1 MVRSVFIAHVG
12 RWILFSL
19 NQFFN
24 VMVENKKPMNTAF
37 EFVIEKN
44 GRKKGCKNCIE
55 KLNGAIF
62 SFIARMFH
70 MKFDILFPRILI
82 LVAIITDRCAMKHKN
97 MLWLILPF
105 VLIQPISSYSAP
117 ISRLTLLEAE
127 NLAIHSSPELQKLK
141 ADSNALENQSVA
153 DGQLPDPQLILGT
166 ANVPTNSFSFT
177 QDDMTMVNVGIQQTF
192 PKGHSLAIKSQQT
205 KALATAEQRKILAQ
219 KALLLR
225 NVRDTWLDLYY
236 WLQAAKITAQNQ
248 RIFHHLL
255 KSTESQ
261 YSTGKGNQSDV
272 LQLEVEASRLN
283 DQGAQIQ
290 QRIAVLRAQLGRWI
304 GQNQAHGSLSHR
316 LPHFPNPLPI
326 QVIQSRL
333 LEHPLLEVDSAD
345 ISAARDEVA
354 FAKEQY
360 KPGWML
366 DVDYGIR
373 QGTYTGG
380 MGGTR
385 SNFIGAQV
393 TVDLPIF
400 SHNRQ
405 GKRLKAAAYRLEAQE
420 LDRDAH
426 YKDLLNELTAQ
437 YAVFQSLSE
446 RENYYQQH
454 LIPEAT
460 QNAKASLIAYQN
472 TKTDLNS
479 VLRAYSN
486 KLTIQLEQTQIR
498 VERDKA
504 RSALLY
510 LEGVT
515 Q

>member
-1 MVRSVFIAHVG
+1 
-12 RWILFSL
+12 
-19 NQFFN
+19 
-24 VMVENKKPMNTAF
+24 
-37 EFVIEKN
+37 
-44 GRKKGCKNCIE
+44 
-55 KLNGAIF
+55 
-62 SFIARMFH
+62 
-70 MKFDILFPRILI
+70 
-82 LVAIITDRCAMKHKN
+82 MKHKN
-97 MLWLILPF
+97 MLWLILPL
-105 VLIQPISSYSAP
+105 VLIQSITSYSAP
-117 ISRLTLLEAE
+117 IPRLTLLGAE
-127 NLAIHSSPELQKLK
+127 NLAIHSSPELRKFKAESSALK
-141 ADSNALENQSVA
+141 NQSVA
-153 DGQLPDPQLILGT
+153 DGQLPDPQLIVGA

-177 QDDMTMVNVGIQQTF
+177 QDDMTMVNVGIQQAF

-205 KALATAEQRKILAQ
+205 KALATADQRKVLAQ

-236 WLQAAKITAQNQ
+236 WTQASKITAQNQ
-248 RIFHHLL
+248 QLFHHLL

-272 LQLEVEASRLN
+272 LQLEVEASRLH
-283 DQGAQIQ
+283 DQSAQIQ
-290 QRIAVLRAQLGRWI
+290 QRIDVLRAQLGRWI
-304 GQNQAHGSLSHR
+304 GQNQAHRSLSGR
-316 LPHFPNPLPI
+316 LPHFPNPLPL

-373 QGTYTGG
+373 QGTYTGMSG
-380 MGGTR
+380 ER

-405 GKRLKAAAYRLEAQE
+405 GKRLQAAAYRLEAQE
-420 LDRDAH
+420 LNRDAH

-446 RENYYQQH
+446 RENYYGQH
-454 LIPEAT
+454 LIPEAR
-460 QNAKASLIAYQN
+460 QNAKAALISYQN
-472 TKTDLNS
+472 TKTDLTS

-486 KLTIQLEQTQIR
+486 QLTIQLEHMQII

-504 RSALLY
+504 RSSLLY

>member
-1 MVRSVFIAHVG
+1 
-12 RWILFSL
+12 
-19 NQFFN
+19 
-24 VMVENKKPMNTAF
+24 
-37 EFVIEKN
+37 
-44 GRKKGCKNCIE
+44 
-55 KLNGAIF
+55 
-62 SFIARMFH
+62 
-70 MKFDILFPRILI
+70 MKR
-82 LVAIITDRCAMKHKN
+82 KN
-97 MLWLILPF
+97 MLQFFLSIA
-105 VLIQPISSYSAP
+105 VIQSIASYAAP
-117 ISRLTLLEAE
+117 ISQLNLLEAE
-127 NLAIHSSPELQKLK
+127 NLAIHSSPELQKLTVE
-141 ADSNALENQSVA
+141 SSALENQAKA
-153 DGQLPDPQLILGT
+153 DGQLPDPQLILGA

-177 QDDMTMVNVGIQQTF
+177 QDDMTMVNVGIQQAF

-205 KALATAEQRKILAQ
+205 KELATAEQRKVLAQ

-236 WLQAAKITAQNQ
+236 WMQAAKITAKNQ
-248 RIFHHLL
+248 QIFHHLL

-290 QRIAVLRAQLGRWI
+290 QRIEVLRAQLGRWI
-304 GQNQAHGSLSHR
+304 GQNQAHGPLSSR
-316 LPHFPNPLPI
+316 LPHFPNPLPM

-366 DVDYGIR
+366 DVDYSIR
-373 QGTYTGG
+373 QGNYTSTPGA
-380 MGGTR
+380 R
-385 SNFIGAQV
+385 SDFIGAQV
-393 TVDLPIF
+393 TVELPIF

-405 GKRLKAAAYRLEAQE
+405 GKRLQAAAYRLEAQE
-420 LDRDAH
+420 LNRDAH

-446 RENYYQQH
+446 RENYYQSH

-460 QNAKASLIAYQN
+460 QNAKAALIAYQN
-472 TKTDLNS
+472 TKTDLTS

-486 KLTIQLEQTQIR
+486 KLTIQLEKTQIS

-504 RSALLY
+504 QSALLY